1 MKVAIVVTQLSQD
14 SPGSFYRPYE
24 MAKELS
30 KLGILNQILTPFSTD
45 IQNFHDVSMKLI
57 PTIAGKLRLSD
68 FAYRSIRKIVYN
80 KKLSNIISYD
90 KFLQSSSEKIAIG
103 LEKCLDERPE
113 ILQGEQEVAALACIK
128 IGKKIG
134 VPVVADIH
142 NIWPEELVAT
152 GYLKRESN
160 AFKNLMKL
168 EKSIVE
174 NADGII
180 SVNEFMKEYLISQFD
195 VDPHKISIVP
205 PGGQVLFDVD
215 EKLRLKTQTKKV
227 IYGGLVNPREHV
239 DLFVKS
245 MPHVTSKSPSTK
257 FILSKK
263 GESAKEIKS
272 LCNSLNLKPD
282 FYWFQS
288 RESARKLLKS
298 CYIGVLPSKNDIA
311 RKLGTPLKLL
321 EYISNGLPVVANDIG
336 SWCNIIKE
344 NKIGILTD
352 DNPKDFAYGICTL
365 LEDKELYQEIQQNIL
380 KLLNEKYNWKIHI
393 QNILLP
399 MYKKLKH
406 NK

>member
-57 PTIAGKLRLSD
+57 PTIAGKLMLSA

-80 KKLSNIISYD
+80 KKLSNIISYY

-103 LEKCLDERPE
+103 LEKYLDERPE

-134 VPVVADIH
+134 IPVVADIH
-142 NIWPEELVAT
+142 NIWPEELAAS
-152 GYLKRESN
+152 GYLKRESD

-205 PGGQVLFDVD
+205 PGGQVLFDID

-245 MPHVTSKSPSTK
+245 MPHVYSKSPSTK

-263 GESAKEIKS
+263 GESVKEIKS

>member
-57 PTIAGKLRLSD
+57 PTIAGKLMLSD

-80 KKLSNIISYD
+80 KRLSNIISYD

-195 VDPHKISIVP
+195 VDPHKISIIP
-205 PGGQVLFDVD
+205 PGGQVLFDID
-215 EKLRLKTQTKKV
+215 EKLRLKSQTKKV

-245 MPHVTSKSPSTK
+245 MPYVHSKSPSTK

-288 RESARKLLKS
+288 RDKARKLFKS
-298 CYIGVLPSKNDIA
+298 CYIGILPSKNDIA

-380 KLLNEKYNWKIHI
+380 KLLNEKYNWKISI

>member
-57 PTIAGKLRLSD
+57 PTIAGKLMLSN

-134 VPVVADIH
+134 VPVVVDIH

-152 GYLKRESN
+152 GYLKRESDT
-160 AFKNLMKL
+160 FKNLMKL

-195 VDPHKISIVP
+195 VDPHKISIIP

-215 EKLRLKTQTKKV
+215 EKLRLKSQTKKV

-245 MPHVTSKSPSTK
+245 MPHVYSKSPSTK

-298 CYIGVLPSKNDIA
+298 CYVGVLPSPNDVP
-311 RKLGTPLKLL
+311 RQLGTPLKLF

-336 SWCNIIKE
+336 SWCSIIKE

-352 DNPKDFAYGICTL
+352 DNPKDFADGICTL

-380 KLLNEKYNWKIHI
+380 KLLNEKYNWEIYI

>member
-30 KLGILNQILTPFSTD
+30 KLGILSEILTPFSTD
-45 IQNFHDVSMKLI
+45 IQNFNNVSMKLL
-57 PTIAGKLRLSD
+57 PNIAGKLMLSN

-80 KKLSNIISYD
+80 KRLSNIISYD

-134 VPVVADIH
+134 VPVVVDIH

-195 VDPHKISIVP
+195 ADPHKISIIP
-205 PGGQVLFDVD
+205 PGGQVLFDID
-215 EKLRLKTQTKKV
+215 EKLRLKSQTKKV

-245 MPHVTSKSPSTK
+245 MPYVYSKNPSTK

-298 CYIGVLPSKNDIA
+298 CYVGVLPSPNDVP
-311 RKLGTPLKLL
+311 RQLGTPLKLF

-336 SWCNIIKE
+336 SWCSIIKE

-352 DNPKDFAYGICTL
+352 DNPKDFADGICTL

-380 KLLNEKYNWKIHI
+380 KLLNEKYNWKIYI
-393 QNILLP
+393 QNTLLP

>member
-57 PTIAGKLRLSD
+57 PTIAGKLMLSD

-103 LEKCLDERPE
+103 LEKCLDERLE

-128 IGKKIG
+128 IGKKTG

-195 VDPHKISIVP
+195 VDPHKISIIP
-205 PGGQVLFDVD
+205 PGGQVLFDID
-215 EKLRLKTQTKKV
+215 EKLRLKSQTKKV

-245 MPHVTSKSPSTK
+245 MPHVYSKSPSTK

-288 RESARKLLKS
+288 RDKARKLLKS

-336 SWCNIIKE
+336 SWCSIIKD

-380 KLLNEKYNWKIHI
+380 KLLNEKYNWKIYI

>member
-57 PTIAGKLRLSD
+57 PTIAGKLMLSD

-205 PGGQVLFDVD
+205 PGGQVLFDID
-215 EKLRLKTQTKKV
+215 EKLRLKSQTKKV

-245 MPHVTSKSPSTK
+245 MPYVYSKSPSTK

-263 GESAKEIKS
+263 GESVKEIKS

-288 RESARKLLKS
+288 RDKARKLLKG
-298 CYIGVLPSKNDIA
+298 CYIGILPSKNDIA

>member
-57 PTIAGKLRLSD
+57 PTIAGKLMLSD

-80 KKLSNIISYD
+80 KRLSNIISYD

-195 VDPHKISIVP
+195 VDPHKISIIP
-205 PGGQVLFDVD
+205 PGGQVLFDID
-215 EKLRLKTQTKKV
+215 EKLRLKSQTKKV

-245 MPHVTSKSPSTK
+245 MPYVHSKSPSTK

-288 RESARKLLKS
+288 RDKARKLFKS
-298 CYIGVLPSKNDIA
+298 CYIGILPSKNDIA

-352 DNPKDFAYGICTL
+352 DNPKDFADGICIL

-380 KLLNEKYNWKIHI
+380 KLLNEKYNWKISI